1 MNLIKIKNNTATL
14 ITIILILIPLSSCIN
29 ALASEFAVGS
39 ANDDW
44 WTAYP
49 DQSKRAGED
58 VNHPS
63 WVMDALQEKPV
74 LIYVNESCSG
84 CGQEADAVQNISNE
98 FQGKIAVIKLG
109 TNGANG
115 MNDTDGRDSR
125 SDEVLHAYGL
135 KEETSMQTSQ
145 ILQAQQSQQ
154 APLPLTVIIT
164 LATNYEGE
172 VVPVWHSTDEIA
184 GDNWIRSYLKD
195 AITKYDENSYN
206 WI

>member
-1 MNLIKIKNNTATL
+1 MNLIKIKNNTSPL
-14 ITIILILIPLSSCIN
+14 IAIILVLMPLSSCIN
-29 ALASEFAVGS
+29 ALGSEFAVGS

-84 CGQEADAVQNISNE
+84 CVQEAIAVQNISDE
-98 FQGKIAVIKLG
+98 FRGKIALFKLG
-109 TNGANG
+109 TDGTNGK
-115 MNDTDGRDSR
+115 NDTDGRDPS
-125 SDEVLHAYGL
+125 SEEVLHAYGL
-135 KEETSMQTSQ
+135 NEETSTQTLQ
-145 ILQAQQSQQ
+145 VQKVQQTQQAQF
-154 APLPLTVIIT
+154 PLTVIIT

-195 AITKYDENSYN
+195 AITKHDENSDY